1 MSMAQHNSS
10 AHQLDMSNV
19 NKLQNISAHQKS
31 NSGTLPATFASN
43 YASNSQRLSQH
54 HKGVKDQYSLNQK
67 SLIEQAEQQFL
78 THEQQ
83 IISKQ
88 KAASNKLFKN
98 LPVNSGISQ

>member
-1 MSMAQHNSS
+1 MAQHNSS

-31 NSGTLPATFASN
+31 NSGSLPATFASN
-43 YASNSQRLSQH
+43 YASNSQRLSH
-54 HKGVKDQYSLNQK
+54 PHKGVKDQYSLNQK